1 VRRSL
6 ALSASLLLTAA
17 VVAACGSD
25 APTNEATSAGSDSSN
40 VAETGSSDDDAMSH
54 GEDGGHHEEASPVA
68 PGARRIEVD
77 ATSFRFDP
85 SEIRVAAGEDIAIV
99 LTSDDVLHDF
109 TIDELEAH
117 VSAEEGETAEGGFH
131 AGEPGRYAFYCS
143 VEGHR
148 EGGMEGTLV
157 VE

>member
-6 ALSASLLLTAA
+6 FFSASLLLITALA
-17 VVAACGSD
+17 AACGGD
-25 APTNEATSAGSDSSN
+25 APSNETTSDGDDSSN
-40 VAETGSSDDDAMSH
+40 VAETGSPDDDMSSDDGDT
-54 GEDGGHHEEASPVA
+54 GHHEEASPVA
-68 PGARRIEVD
+68 PGARRIEVE
-77 ATSFRFDP
+77 ASSFRFDP
-85 SEIRVAAGEDIAIV
+85 SDIRVAAGEDIAIV

-109 TIDELEAH
+109 TIDELDAH
-117 VSAEEGETAEGGFH
+117 VSADEGETAEGGFH